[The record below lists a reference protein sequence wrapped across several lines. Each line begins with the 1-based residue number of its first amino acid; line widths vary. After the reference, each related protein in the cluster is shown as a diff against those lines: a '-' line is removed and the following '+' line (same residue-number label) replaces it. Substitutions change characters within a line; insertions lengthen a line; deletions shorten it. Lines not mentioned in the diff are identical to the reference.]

1 MKVVAPQDLKLN
13 VVYRIHYNVDPTHDP
28 DWKGTYVGR
37 DAYNIPLFSNR
48 INRQRYLSPA
58 AVSINPVAVTF
69 YESGDTLEKKKATE
83 QILNGLV
90 PELGKNSQN
99 YFGGRRIKKHTR
111 KRSRNRRV

>member
-1 MKVVAPQDLKLN
+1 MVNASDLPFDTAVKILQIYENLPKRDDFAFCIVCAEEKEAQSVFATAYNRYKKKLPQDIDYKK
-13 VVYRIHYNVDPTHDP
+13 IQD
-28 DWKGTYVGR
+28 
-37 DAYNIPLFSNR
+37 
-48 INRQRYLSPA
+48 YL
-58 AVSINPVAVTF
+58 
-69 YESGDTLEKKKATE
+69 YEHATE